1 MQVFKV
7 EVLSRKTIDAWPVAE
22 SGLCARAVNC
32 LEPAGVR
39 TIGELRGW
47 DDARLLDL
55 RHFGAATLKNVR
67 WFFRWAGRL
76 ENGLSHSAPHLQAM
90 LQEFLNRDELHVI
103 EQRYGLL
110 DHLFRPHMKRI
121 TLQEIA
127 QQLSGVTRERVRQ
140 IEETALGALHARL
153 SRAMTAHHEVYW
165 ANKIL
170 SRGCIVTSRE
180 LSEWADDPM
189 LGGYQPWGTLL
200 LLSEAHERIN
210 FRHDYFACLPPP
222 VFNQVEKQILQLLHE
237 ARQPVPFEKILATVS
252 DELGFLNGQRPRL
265 VTVLLDHH
273 PEISGT
279 MDRRYFLPAVAID
292 RVLTDILRDESRP
305 LHFQEVT
312 RLYNARMLPHSRRG
326 TGYILRALT
335 MMENARR
342 VSRAVYDLRAR

>member
-1 MQVFKV
+1 MQAFKT
-7 EVLSRKTIDAWPVAE
+7 EVPSRAVIDAWPVAG

-32 LEPAGVR
+32 LRQAGVR

-47 DDARLLDL
+47 DDAQLLEL

-76 ENGLSHSAPHLQAM
+76 EDGLDHGIPNLHVL
-90 LQEFLNRDELHVI
+90 LQEFLNRDELRVI
-103 EQRYGLL
+103 EQRYGLA
-110 DHLFRPHMKRI
+110 DHLFRPHMKRT

-127 QQLSGVTRERVRQ
+127 RQLCGVTRERVRQ
-140 IEETALGALHARL
+140 IEETALESLRSRL
-153 SRAMTAHHEVYW
+153 SRCLVAHHEVYW
-165 ANKIL
+165 ANKML
-170 SRGCIVTSRE
+170 ARGCVVTSRE

-189 LGGYQPWGTLL
+189 LGGYQPWGGLL
-200 LLSEAHERIN
+200 LLSETHERIN
-210 FRHDYFACLPPP
+210 FRYDYFACLPSP
-222 VFNQVEKQILQLLHE
+222 VLNQVEKQILQLLHE
-237 ARQPVPFEKILATVS
+237 ADEPVAFERILATVS
-252 DELGFLNGQRPRL
+252 DGLSFLNGQRPRL

-279 MDRRYFLPAVAID
+279 IDRRYFLPAVAID
-292 RVLTDILRDESRP
+292 RVLTDILQRESRP

-335 MMENARR
+335 MMGNARR